1 MSPEELRATL
11 DATKCSAVANAVL
24 EALNYNAL
32 NSSRG
37 IAIMATV
44 IAGSDP
50 LVRCS
55 LAKLMIELARELD
68 PDLVNARWQ

>member
-11 DATKCSAVANAVL
+11 DATKCAAVANAVL

-32 NSSRG
+32 NCSRG

-44 IAGSDP
+44 IAGSD
-50 LVRCS
+50 LSFAVRW
-55 LAKLMIELARELD
+55 R
-68 PDLVNARWQ
+68 N